1 MIFETINAYI
11 EIFLTIHA
19 LNFSWILI
27 NIYTMSP
34 SHIMSNTARI
44 VLDAMCSTIQGSIQI
59 SPNKI
64 VNLELKFNIKGCD

>member
-1 MIFETINAYI
+1 
-11 EIFLTIHA
+11 
-19 LNFSWILI
+19 
-27 NIYTMSP
+27 MSP